1 MAEVNE
7 KYIKKE
13 PSIEEINEINLMDYL
28 KVLWKWKRLMIGGTI
43 LSIVIAVVTNF
54 VLSRTTSK
62 MYQATTLL
70 SVPDPSK
77 NYTEI
82 IKNQIVI
89 NKVIAKLELNKPPD
103 QLTPER
109 LIKLITVEPIQGT
122 NQVSTIVTYTNPEK
136 ARDIANAVVTSVVE
150 LNEDVNEK
158 ETMEAIKNRDSIRN
172 RMNEIDFQMFQ
183 VKQEQI
189 LAQDIAETVRQ
200 KKEILLQERR
210 KIEFELLE
218 IDRTIEE
225 KNAVINALAKKLGE
239 EKKIILLSQS
249 LINDSVLQ
257 DVIKEASNLPTSI
270 LSGLQIKDEQIN
282 PLYLTMEPKL
292 IEALSN
298 LEGLKVRKIVLTKD
312 LEDNEKQFMAL
323 QKEWVE
329 KELNLWNLTRHYNS
343 LEEDFKSIKG
353 KLDQAQ
359 ALVEAK
365 KSRLEIVDLAVTPKA
380 PIKTGGRVNLLLAG
394 AIGFF
399 ASLVILVFLLEY
411 VTPAVKLER
420 QSNPV

>member
-1 MAEVNE
+1 
-7 KYIKKE
+7 
-13 PSIEEINEINLMDYL
+13 
-28 KVLWKWKRLMIGGTI
+28 
-43 LSIVIAVVTNF
+43 
-54 VLSRTTSK
+54 

-239 EKKIILLSQS
+239 EKKIILLSRS

-312 LEDNEKQFMAL
+312 LEDNEKQLMAL

-411 VTPAVKLER
+411 VTPAVKAER
-420 QSNPV
+420 QSNLV